1 MAISQN
7 TQIKT
12 LIKLGLIKESQIE
25 TWNKKIARAAA
36 KAQRDEALNSCIS
49 QIKSV
54 LKDEAHKEIQYFS
67 VKPAAHSKG
76 FLEFFEA
83 DRGLVL
89 KALSKLVKDGY
100 MKKIGLKMNDE
111 GELQVMEPNQVNAFQ
126 IRYMRA

>member
-12 LIKLGLIKESQIE
+12 LIKLGLIEDSQIE
-25 TWNKKIARAAA
+25 TWNKKIARAEA
-36 KAQRDEALNSCIS
+36 KLQRDEALNSCIS
-49 QIKSV
+49 QIKTV
-54 LKDEAHKEIQYFS
+54 LEDEAHKEIQYFS

-111 GELQVMEPNQVNAFQ
+111 GELQVMEPSQVNAFQ

>member
-12 LIKLGLIKESQIE
+12 LIKLGLIEESQIE
-25 TWNKKIARAAA
+25 TWNKKILRAES

-49 QIKSV
+49 QIKTV
-54 LKDEAHKEIQYFS
+54 LEDEAHKEIQYFS

-89 KALSKLVKDGY
+89 KALSKLVKSGY

-111 GELQVMEPNQVNAFQ
+111 GELQVLEPSQVNAFQ

>member
-12 LIKLGLIKESQIE
+12 LIKLGLINESQIE
-25 TWNKKIARAAA
+25 TWNKKIARAEA
-36 KAQRDEALNSCIS
+36 KSQRDEELNSCIS
-49 QIKSV
+49 QIKAV
-54 LKDEAHKEIQYFS
+54 LEDEAHKEIQYFS

-83 DRGLVL
+83 DRSLVL
-89 KALSKLVKDGY
+89 KALSKLVKAGY

-111 GELQVMEPNQVNAFQ
+111 GELQVLEPSQVNAFQ

>member
-1 MAISQN
+1 MAITQN
-7 TQIKT
+7 SQIKT
-12 LIKLGLIKESQIE
+12 LIKLGLIDESQVE
-25 TWNKKIARAAA
+25 TWNKKIERLEAKQARD
-36 KAQRDEALNSCIS
+36 KELNSCIS

-54 LKDEAHKEIQYFS
+54 LEEEANSGILYFS

-83 DRGLVL
+83 DRSLVL

-100 MKKIGLKMNDE
+100 MKKVGLKMNDE
-111 GELQVMEPNQVNAFQ
+111 GELQVLETSQVNAFQ

>member
-25 TWNKKIARAAA
+25 TWNNKIARAEA
-36 KAQRDEALNSCIS
+36 KLQRDEALNSCIS

-54 LKDEAHKEIQYFS
+54 LEDEAHSAIQYFS

>member
-12 LIKLGLIKESQIE
+12 LIKLGLIKESQLE
-25 TWNKKIARAAA
+25 TWNKKIDRAEAKAA
-36 KAQRDEALNSCIS
+36 KDKELNSCIT
-49 QIKSV
+49 QITEI
-54 LKDEAHKEIQYFS
+54 LADEAHAGIQYFS

-89 KALSKLVKDGY
+89 KALSKMTAAGTI
-100 MKKIGLKMNDE
+100 KKIGLKTNDE
-111 GELQVMEPNQVNAFQ
+111 GELQVFETSQVNAFQ

>member
-25 TWNKKIARAAA
+25 TWNKKIERTEARAAA
-36 KAQRDEALNSCIS
+36 QKELEACID
-49 QIKSV
+49 QISEV
-54 LKDEAHKEIQYFS
+54 LSSEAHKGIQFFS
-67 VKPAAHSKG
+67 VKPAPHSKG

-89 KALSKLVKDGY
+89 KALSKMTKAGKVKKVG
-100 MKKIGLKMNDE
+100 ITRDE
-111 GELQVMEPNQVNAFQ
+111 EGNVKVVEPSQVNAFQ
-126 IRYMRA
+126 IRYTRA

>member
-12 LIKLGLIKESQIE
+12 LIKLGLIEESQIE
-25 TWNKKIARAAA
+25 TWNNKIARAEA

-49 QIKSV
+49 QIKTV
-54 LKDEAHKEIQYFS
+54 LEDEAHKEIQYFS

-111 GELQVMEPNQVNAFQ
+111 GELQVLEPSQVNAFQ

>member
-12 LIKLGLIKESQIE
+12 LIKLGLIKESQLE
-25 TWNKKIARAAA
+25 TWNNKIARAEA
-36 KAQRDEALNSCIS
+36 KSKRDEELNSCIN

-54 LKDEAHKEIQYFS
+54 LEDEAHSAIQYFS

-100 MKKIGLKMNDE
+100 MKKIGLKMNEE

-126 IRYMRA
+126 IRYTRA

>member
-25 TWNKKIARAAA
+25 TWNNKIARAEA
-36 KAQRDEALNSCIS
+36 KLQRDEALNSCIS

-54 LKDEAHKEIQYFS
+54 LGDEAHKEIQYFS

-100 MKKIGLKMNDE
+100 MKKVGLKMNDE

>member
-12 LIKLGLIKESQIE
+12 LIKLGLIKESQLE
-25 TWNKKIARAAA
+25 TWNNKIARAEA
-36 KAQRDEALNSCIS
+36 KSKRDEELNSCIT

-54 LKDEAHKEIQYFS
+54 LEDEAHSAIQYFS

-100 MKKIGLKMNDE
+100 MKKIGLKMNEE

>member
-25 TWNKKIARAAA
+25 TWNNKIARAEA

-54 LKDEAHKEIQYFS
+54 LEDEAHKEIQYFS

-111 GELQVMEPNQVNAFQ
+111 GELQVMEPSQVNAFQ

>member
-12 LIKLGLIKESQIE
+12 LIKLGLIKESQLE
-25 TWNKKIARAAA
+25 TWNKKIDRAEAKAA
-36 KAQRDEALNSCIS
+36 KDKELNSCIT
-49 QIKSV
+49 QITEI
-54 LKDEAHKEIQYFS
+54 LADEAHAGIQYFS

-89 KALSKLVKDGY
+89 KALSKMTAAGTVK
-100 MKKIGLKMNDE
+100 KVGLKMNPE
-111 GELQVMEPNQVNAFQ
+111 GELQVFETSQVNAFQ

>member
-12 LIKLGLIKESQIE
+12 LIKLGLIEESQIE
-25 TWNKKIARAAA
+25 TWNNKIARAEA

-49 QIKSV
+49 QIKTV
-54 LKDEAHKEIQYFS
+54 LEDEAHKEIQYFS

-89 KALSKLVKDGY
+89 KALSKMTAAGSIKKVGVTRDEEGNVK
-100 MKKIGLKMNDE
+100 
-111 GELQVMEPNQVNAFQ
+111 VVEPSQVNAFQ

>member
-12 LIKLGLIKESQIE
+12 LIKLGLIKESQLE
-25 TWNKKIARAAA
+25 TWNKKIDRAEAKAA
-36 KAQRDEALNSCIS
+36 KDKELNSCIT
-49 QIKSV
+49 QITEI
-54 LKDEAHKEIQYFS
+54 LADEAHAGIQYFS

-89 KALSKLVKDGY
+89 KALSKMTAAGTI
-100 MKKIGLKMNDE
+100 KKIGLKTNDE
-111 GELQVMEPNQVNAFQ
+111 GELQVFESSQVNAFQ

>member
-12 LIKLGLIKESQIE
+12 LIKLGLIEASQIE
-25 TWNKKIARAAA
+25 TWNKKIARAEA
-36 KAQRDEALNSCIS
+36 KLQRDEALNSCIS
-49 QIKSV
+49 QIKAV
-54 LKDEAHKEIQYFS
+54 LEDEAHKEIQYFS
-67 VKPAAHSKG
+67 IKPASHSKG

-100 MKKIGLKMNDE
+100 MKKIGLKTNDE
-111 GELQVMEPNQVNAFQ
+111 GELQVMEPSQVNAFQ

>member
-7 TQIKT
+7 SQIKT
-12 LIKLGLIKESQIE
+12 LIKLGLIDESQVE
-25 TWNKKIARAAA
+25 TWNKKIERLEAKQARD
-36 KAQRDEALNSCIS
+36 KELNSCIS

-54 LKDEAHKEIQYFS
+54 LEEEANSGILYFS
-67 VKPAAHSKG
+67 VKPASHSKG

-83 DRGLVL
+83 DRSLVL

-100 MKKIGLKMNDE
+100 MKKVGLKMNDE
-111 GELQVMEPNQVNAFQ
+111 GELQVLETSQVNAFQ

>member
-12 LIKLGLIKESQIE
+12 LIKLGLIKESQLE
-25 TWNKKIARAAA
+25 TWNKKIDQAEAKAA
-36 KAQRDEALNSCIS
+36 KDKELNSCIT
-49 QIKSV
+49 QITDI
-54 LKDEAHKEIQYFS
+54 LADEAHAGIQYFS

-89 KALSKLVKDGY
+89 KALSKMTAAGTI
-100 MKKIGLKMNDE
+100 KKIGLKTNDE
-111 GELQVMEPNQVNAFQ
+111 GELQVFETSQVNAFQ